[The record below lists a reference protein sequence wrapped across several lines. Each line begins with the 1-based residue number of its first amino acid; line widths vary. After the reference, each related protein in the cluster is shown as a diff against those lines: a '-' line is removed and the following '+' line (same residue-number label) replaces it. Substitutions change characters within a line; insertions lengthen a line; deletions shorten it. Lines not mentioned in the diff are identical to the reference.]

1 MTGSRLAVIFLVVLC
16 GAGGY
21 GLSWAQTERVSV
33 RLEPA
38 VVQIAP
44 GSTFTLT
51 LNIEHAQDLAGYEF
65 DLVYDPRMVEVT
77 GVTPESFLQST
88 GRRVIFLG
96 PRIDAKVGVVAFG
109 AASYGQPPGVS
120 GEGVLASLQLRAR
133 AAGSTALKFKPGGL
147 LFDSRANP
155 QEPDFSGTSLNVG
168 VVSPTPPWVETPT
181 LTRTARPSP
190 TGTAMPVGTTT
201 STVAFVSPTPPSDTP
216 ALQLTSTH
224 PMLAATLL
232 YTTPTAAPDKIP
244 AATPP
249 GGVETVGV
257 VVIVLGALAAAGIG
271 FWAGRRARK

>member
-16 GAGGY
+16 GAGWY

-96 PRIDAKVGVVAFG
+96 PRMDAKVGVVAFG

-120 GEGVLASLQLRAR
+120 GEGVLVSLQLKAR
-133 AAGSTALKFKPGGL
+133 AAGSTALKFNPGGL

-155 QEPDFSGTSLNVG
+155 QEPEFSGTSIDVG
-168 VVSPTPPWVETPT
+168 MVSATPVSAETPT
-181 LTRTARPSP
+181 LTRTTRPSP
-190 TGTAMPVGTTT
+190 TGTAMPVVTTT
-201 STVAFVSPTPPSDTP
+201 STVAFVSPTPPPDTP
-216 ALQLTSTH
+216 APLLTSSH
-224 PMLAATLL
+224 PTLAATRFD
-232 YTTPTAAPDKIP
+232 TTPAPAPEKIP
-244 AATPP
+244 ATTSP
-249 GGVETVGV
+249 GGDETLGV
-257 VVIVLGALAAAGIG
+257 FVIVLGALTAAGIG